1 MKKAIIL
8 SLILSLF
15 LMTFCFVACDK
26 KSQEEELYENT
37 IPYQL
42 IHCDKIDADYDNW
55 NGKAIITSKDEL
67 KSFTDARSYY
77 TYSSKSINKLPYT
90 TYFTDIDNYNDDYFS
105 SKAIVIY
112 CFAASSGSFK
122 YEIKALQN
130 INNNIILNIHNT
142 FKGEEYTDDE
152 AYWQV
157 LLEIDNEQVKDNPK
171 LVINYIR

>member
-8 SLILSLF
+8 TLVISLL
-15 LMTFCFVACDK
+15 LMTFSFVACDK
-26 KSQEEELYENT
+26 KSKEEVYENT

-42 IHCDKIDADYDNW
+42 IHCDKIDADYNNW

-67 KSFTDARSYY
+67 KAFTDARSYY
-77 TYSSKSINKLPYT
+77 TYSSKSTNKLPYT
-90 TYFTDIDNYNDDYFS
+90 AYFTDIDNYNDDYFS
-105 SKAIVIY
+105 SKAIVVY
-112 CFAASSGSFK
+112 CFAASSGSFE

-142 FKGEEYTDDE
+142 FKGGECTDDE

-157 LLEIDNEQVKDNPK
+157 LLEIDNEQVKDNPE